1 MKITDIHSGMLVQYV
16 GNAPGLVGL
25 RGKVS
30 RVFFR
35 DVEVFFDG
43 RIKPSYVRPQF
54 LRHRMMIGGITTTRR
69 EVLMNYGNEDERTPP
84 TSERGAGL
92 KFDGGKEQPRL
103 LHQGMPLALAEVV
116 RTLTFGA
123 RKYAAHSWQH
133 VENGQERYQDASY
146 RHDAARC
153 RGELFDPETG
163 IRHRAHH
170 IINELFLLEMELREE
185 KARGAE

>member
-1 MKITDIHSGMLVQYV
+1 
-16 GNAPGLVGL
+16 
-25 RGKVS
+25 
-30 RVFFR
+30 
-35 DVEVFFDG
+35 
-43 RIKPSYVRPQF
+43 
-54 LRHRMMIGGITTTRR
+54 
-69 EVLMNYGNEDERTPP
+69 MNYANEDERTPP

-170 IINELFLLEMELREE
+170 IINELFLLELELREE